1 MGAVVQMAMVSASG
15 SARYTPVTA
24 SGHRCGSKKISG
36 MSRMI
41 FRQTVRKIALGA
53 WSHATKLY
61 WHATCTP

>member
-1 MGAVVQMAMVSASG
+1 MGAVVQTAMVSAIG

-24 SGHRCGSKKISG
+24 SDQRCGSRKISG

-41 FRQTVRKIALGA
+41 FRQIVRKIAFGA
-53 WSHATKLY
+53 WSNATKLY